1 MHRWWVFLHI
11 AGAFGFL
18 MAHGVSAY
26 VTLRLPK
33 ERDPARVSQLLELSA
48 SSVGFMWNSIGLLL
62 LGGIAAGFTGHFW
75 GQGWIWAAIVILV
88 VVIAAMYA
96 MGTTWAKRLRTI
108 SGAMVEGTEAVST
121 PQFEEILRSKRPYTI
136 AAIGFVGLLAILWLM
151 IFKPTLGFGGAE
163 AAAGECTLGTGSAVT
178 VCAPDDQRFVPER
191 LEAPAGQPFVMRFL
205 NEDANIEHNVAIYTD
220 ESASESLFVGD
231 LILGI
236 GDGRYEVPALDPGT
250 YYFRCDLHPQMDGTL
265 EVG

>member
-62 LGGIAAGFTGHFW
+62 IGGIAAGFTGQFW
-75 GQGWIWAAIVILV
+75 GQGWIWAAIVVLV
-88 VVIAAMYA
+88 VVMGAMYA

-108 SGAMVEGTEAVST
+108 SGAMVGGTEAVSG

-136 AAIGFVGLLAILWLM
+136 AAIGFVGLLVILWLM
-151 IFKPTLGFGGAE
+151 IFKPTLGFGGVPE
-163 AAAGECTLGTGSAVT
+163 CPAGTDTVT
-178 VCAPDDQRFVPER
+178 VCAFDDQAFVPDR
-191 LEAPAGQPFVMRFL
+191 LQLPAGEPVELAFDNRDDGVQ
-205 NEDANIEHNVAIYTD
+205 HNVAIYRD
-220 ESASESLFVGD
+220 DSAEESLFVGD
-231 LILGI
+231 LIAGPETVTY
-236 GDGRYEVPALDPGT
+236 DVPVLDPGE
-250 YYFRCDLHPQMDGTL
+250 YYFRCDVHPQMDGSV

>member
-62 LGGIAAGFTGHFW
+62 IGGIAAGFTGQFW

-88 VVIAAMYA
+88 VVMAAMFA

-108 SGAMVEGTEAVST
+108 SGAMVGGTEAVSRA
-121 PQFEEILRSKRPYTI
+121 QFEEILRSKRP
-136 AAIGFVGLLAILWLM
+136 
-151 IFKPTLGFGGAE
+151 
-163 AAAGECTLGTGSAVT
+163 
-178 VCAPDDQRFVPER
+178 
-191 LEAPAGQPFVMRFL
+191 
-205 NEDANIEHNVAIYTD
+205 
-220 ESASESLFVGD
+220 
-231 LILGI
+231 
-236 GDGRYEVPALDPGT
+236 
-250 YYFRCDLHPQMDGTL
+250 
-265 EVG
+265 

>member
-62 LGGIAAGFTGHFW
+62 IGGIAAGFTGQFW

-88 VVIAAMYA
+88 VVMAAMYA

-108 SGAMVEGTEAVST
+108 SGAMVEGTEAVSR

-136 AAIGFVGLLAILWLM
+136 AADRVRRLARDPVADDLQADARLRRG
-151 IFKPTLGFGGAE
+151 PRRRVSARDGGRRHRLRLR
-163 AAAGECTLGTGSAVT
+163 TTR
-178 VCAPDDQRFVPER
+178 RFVPDR
-191 LEAPAGQPFVMRFL
+191 LDSARDRAVRAGVR
-205 NEDANIEHNVAIYTD
+205 
-220 ESASESLFVGD
+220 
-231 LILGI
+231 
-236 GDGRYEVPALDPGT
+236 
-250 YYFRCDLHPQMDGTL
+250 
-265 EVG
+265 

>member
-62 LGGIAAGFTGHFW
+62 IGGIAAGFTGHFW

-88 VVIAAMYA
+88 VVMAAMYA

-108 SGAMVEGTEAVST
+108 SSAMVGGTEAVSR

-151 IFKPTLGFGGAE
+151 IFKPTLGFGGVPE
-163 AAAGECTLGTGSAVT
+163 CPAGTDTIT
-178 VCAPDDQRFVPER
+178 VCAFDDQAFVPDH
-191 LEAPAGQPFVMRFL
+191 LQLPASEPVELAFDNRDGGVQ
-205 NEDANIEHNVAIYTD
+205 HNVAIYRD
-220 ESASESLFVGD
+220 ESAEESLFVGD
-231 LILGI
+231 LIAGAETVTY
-236 GDGRYEVPALDPGT
+236 DVPPLDPGE
-250 YYFRCDLHPQMDGTL
+250 YYFRCDVHPQMDGSV
-265 EVG
+265 EVA

>member
-62 LGGIAAGFTGHFW
+62 IGGIAAGFTGQFW

-88 VVIAAMYA
+88 VVMAAMYA

-108 SGAMVEGTEAVST
+108 SSAMVGGTEAVSRS
-121 PQFEEILRSKRPYTI
+121 QFEEILRSKRPYTI

-151 IFKPTLGFGGAE
+151 IFKPTLGFGGVP
-163 AAAGECTLGTGSAVT
+163 ECPEGTDTIT
-178 VCAPDDQRFVPER
+178 VCAFDDQAFVPDH
-191 LEAPAGQPFVMRFL
+191 LQLPASEPVELAFDNRDGGVR
-205 NEDANIEHNVAIYTD
+205 HNVAIYRD
-220 ESASESLFVGD
+220 DSAEESLFVGD
-231 LILGI
+231 LIAGAETVTY
-236 GDGRYEVPALDPGT
+236 DVPALDPGE
-250 YYFRCDLHPQMDGTL
+250 YYFRCDVHPQMDGSV
-265 EVG
+265 EVA

>member
-1 MHRWWVFLHI
+1 MHRWWVFLHN

-62 LGGIAAGFTGHFW
+62 IGGIAAGFTGQFW

-88 VVIAAMYA
+88 VVMAAMYA

-108 SGAMVEGTEAVST
+108 SSAMVGGTEAVSR

-151 IFKPTLGFGGAE
+151 IFKPTLGFGGVPE
-163 AAAGECTLGTGSAVT
+163 CPAGTDTIT
-178 VCAPDDQRFVPER
+178 VCAFDDQAFVPDH
-191 LEAPAGQPFVMRFL
+191 LQLPASEPVELAFDNRDGGVQ
-205 NEDANIEHNVAIYTD
+205 HNVAIYRD
-220 ESASESLFVGD
+220 ESAEESLFVGD
-231 LILGI
+231 LIAGAETVTY
-236 GDGRYEVPALDPGT
+236 DVPALDPGA
-250 YYFRCDLHPQMDGTL
+250 YYFRCDVHPQMDGSV
-265 EVG
+265 EVA